1 MSSVQIREA
10 GAFIAPLLQTN
21 QDGKVIGITSK
32 GVFLL
37 FSQKVVFLTSEDHDN
52 PFMLHLDD
60 LAQFPQ
66 GLTLNSFVQLK
77 DRQLQVGEMSY
88 DLTAVTRIV
97 PEHLPQAKTI
107 MGKGRMNSQLISIF
121 QLLKSSGHQD
131 SFIYIA
137 DALLNKVI
145 PADRAKQDLWAAVQ
159 QLRLGVHKRD
169 LKTCMEALRPLLG
182 SGKGLT
188 PSGDDLVAGYLL
200 ILNSVTH
207 QPRKVDEFVNQL
219 NSTVLDLARSRTT
232 WISVNII
239 EAATLRLVD
248 ERIGLAARVLLGL
261 CKMDPVTVARKLE
274 SFGNS
279 SGVDTFTG
287 MVAALLSA

>member
-52 PFMLHLDD
+52 PFMLHLEE

-66 GLTLNSFVQLK
+66 GLTLNSFVQLR

-97 PEHLPQAKTI
+97 PEPLPQVRAL
-107 MGKGRMNSQLISIF
+107 KGNGRLNSQLISIF
-121 QLLKSSGHQD
+121 QLLNSSGHQD

-145 PADRAKQDLWAAVQ
+145 PADRAKQDLWAGVQ
-159 QLRLGVHKRD
+159 QMRLGVHRRD
-169 LKTCMEALRPLLG
+169 LKSCMEALKPLLG

-188 PSGDDLVAGYLL
+188 PSGDDFVAGYLL
-200 ILNSVTH
+200 ILNSLTNS
-207 QPRKVDEFVNQL
+207 RGKLDEFTSQL

-248 ERIGLAARVLLGL
+248 ERVGLAARVLLGM

-279 SGVDTFTG
+279 SGIDTFTG
-287 MVAALLSA
+287 MVAAIVP